1 MQDKDR
7 ITNHQNYLIRALNC
21 IGDGVIITDLG
32 GCIIYINAAA
42 ENLTQWSAREAYG
55 KPIDHI
61 LSLVNQLTLQMIYNP
76 IHEVIQHLEK
86 VGLQNHTAAIT
97 KNGQIYVL
105 SASYSP
111 MRDEEHRVI
120 GVIVVFR
127 DITRIKSL
135 EDEITDERNKLMLTF
150 EALPVGIIIVDDE
163 RKIRQ
168 TNKVLKKMLH
178 LKEDDII
185 GKRFG
190 DGLFCKNSLERG
202 CGFGSGCSLCEIW
215 ASLKLVMSTDSPC
228 KGVILQHSFYINGKF
243 FAPWLKVN
251 FLPIVINGI
260 KHAILVMDDI
270 TEIIQQE
277 KELRDNDEK
286 YRQLFNNATDLIF
299 LHRYHETTNSSNI
312 IDVNEAACRALG
324 YTKEELIKLSLYD
337 IRSEEMKK
345 RLEETYDQLLTRGH
359 YVYDSVHI
367 AKDGRR
373 VPLEVSSQLFE
384 MNGSKVI
391 LSVCR
396 DITERLN
403 AERII
408 RESQK
413 RLVRAKEAAEAAN
426 IAKSKFLANM
436 SHEIRTP
443 INGITGMI
451 DLTLMT
457 KLSEEQCNNLITAKN
472 CADSLLNII
481 NDVLDFSKM
490 EAGKFT
496 INPSTFDFYS
506 LLDEIIKIHKVRAKE
521 KKIDLVS
528 DIPGELPKFLYGDPN
543 RLRQV
548 LNNLIHNATKFTEEG
563 RVSLQVSPQSEEGE
577 EIWLEFSIRDTGIG
591 ISSENRDKLF
601 KSFSQIDASYTRKH
615 GGTGLGLII
624 SKQLVEMMDGRIWVE
639 SELGLGS
646 TFSFCLPFK
655 MGMDPKEKALVQC
668 RTKPMNSLCILIAED
683 EPVNRKVL
691 ARMLENTGHQV
702 MVASN
707 GLEALELYQD
717 NRLDVILMDIQMP
730 VMDGIEAVR
739 RIRELESSFLNG
751 NNSPHIPIIAVT
763 AFSLM
768 GDRERFMNCGIDEYI
783 SKPIHGEKLL
793 KLINDVL
800 NGTPSPED
808 FNEIPIVN
816 GMGEVEFVRG
826 SNVRPSKERMVII
839 NKADKLLN
847 ELVIMIM
854 NDNYIKIEETIHS
867 IKELFGAL
875 EAQELKDAAFK
886 IELSVRKGKYESLWE
901 DANYLIIQFEELK
914 KGTQVREG

>member
-1 MQDKDR
+1 MQDKGR
-7 ITNHQNYLIRALNC
+7 ITNHQNYLVTALNC
-21 IGDGVIITDLG
+21 IGDGVIITDLDG
-32 GCIIYINAAA
+32 SIIYINAAA
-42 ENLTQWSAREAYG
+42 ENLTQWSAQEAYG
-55 KPIDHI
+55 KPIDYI
-61 LSLVNQLTLQMIYNP
+61 LSLVNQLTLQRINNP
-76 IHEVIQHLEK
+76 INEVIQHLEK
-86 VGLQNHTAAIT
+86 VGLQSHTATIT
-97 KNGQIYVL
+97 KNGHRYVL

-111 MRDEEHRVI
+111 MRDEENRVI

-150 EALPVGIIIVDDE
+150 EALPVGIIIVDGE

-168 TNKVLKKMLH
+168 SNKVLKKMLH
-178 LKEDDII
+178 LEEDDII

-202 CGFGSGCSLCEIW
+202 CGSGSGCSLCAIW
-215 ASLKLVMSTDSPC
+215 ASLKLVMSTDAPC
-228 KGVILQHSFYINGKF
+228 KGVILQHSFYRNGELF
-243 FAPWLKVN
+243 SPWLKIN
-251 FLPIVINGI
+251 FVPIMINGV
-260 KHAILVMDDI
+260 KHAILVLDDI

-277 KELRDNDEK
+277 KELRESEEK
-286 YRQLFNNATDLIF
+286 YRQLFNNATDLIL
-299 LHRYHETTNSSNI
+299 LHRYQETTNSSNI

-324 YTKEELIKLSLYD
+324 YTKQELTSLSLYD
-337 IRSEEMKK
+337 IRSKEMRI
-345 RLEETYDQLLTRGH
+345 RLEETYIQLLTSGH

-367 AKDGRR
+367 AKDGRKI
-373 VPLEVSSQLFE
+373 PLEVSSQLFE

-408 RESQK
+408 REGQK
-413 RLVRAKEAAEAAN
+413 RLVKAKEEAEAAN

-457 KLSEEQCNNLITAKN
+457 KLSEEQCDNLIIAKN

-481 NDVLDFSKM
+481 NDVLDFSKL
-490 EAGKFT
+490 EAGKLT

-506 LLDEIIKIHKVRAKE
+506 LLDEIVKIHRVRAKE
-521 KKIDLVS
+521 KKLDLVS
-528 DIPGELPKFLYGDPN
+528 DIGKNIPKYLYGDPY
-543 RLRQV
+543 RLRQI

-563 RVSLQVSPQSEEGE
+563 RVSLQVSLHLEEGE
-577 EIWLEFSIRDTGIG
+577 KIWLEFAIMDTGIG
-591 ISSENRDKLF
+591 ISSENKDKLF

-624 SKQLVEMMDGRIWVE
+624 SKQLVEMMEGRIWVE
-639 SELGLGS
+639 SELRLGS

-655 MGMDPKEKALVQC
+655 VGKDAKEKTFVQD
-668 RTKPMNSLCILIAED
+668 RTKPVNSLRILIAED

-691 ARMLENTGHQV
+691 TCMLENKGHQV

-707 GLEALELYQD
+707 GLEALELYRD

-739 RIRELESSFLNG
+739 RIRELESSLLDG
-751 NNSPHIPIIAVT
+751 CNSPHIPIIAVT
-763 AFSLM
+763 AFSLA
-768 GDRERFMNCGIDEYI
+768 GDRERFMNYGMDEYI
-783 SKPIHGEKLL
+783 SKPIHNEKLL
-793 KLINDVL
+793 QLINDVL
-800 NGTPSPED
+800 ARHSSPED
-808 FNEIPIVN
+808 FNEIPIIN
-816 GMGEVEFVRG
+816 GMGEVEFVHAT
-826 SNVRPSKERMVII
+826 NARPSKERMVII

-854 NDNYIKIEETIHS
+854 NDNYEEIEENIHS
-867 IKELFGAL
+867 IKELFGLL
-875 EAQELKDAAFK
+875 EAQELKEIAFK
-886 IELSVRKGKYESLWE
+886 LELNIRKGKYQLLWE
-901 DANYLIIQFEELK
+901 DTNHLIIQFEALK
-914 KGTQVREG
+914 KSTQVRED